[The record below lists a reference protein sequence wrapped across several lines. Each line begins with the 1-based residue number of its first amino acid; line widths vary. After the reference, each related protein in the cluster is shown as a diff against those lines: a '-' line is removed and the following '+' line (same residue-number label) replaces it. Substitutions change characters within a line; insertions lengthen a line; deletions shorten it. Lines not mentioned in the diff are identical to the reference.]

1 MIFPKK
7 EHYSIDEMYKMANE
21 MRVDLIK
28 MLTKAGSGHSAS
40 PLGTMELW
48 TAFYFHILNHRPKEP
63 DWPDR
68 DRFILSCGHYC
79 PARYVVMAHAGCFPH
94 EELWTLRQFG
104 SRLQG
109 HPERSRLPGLE
120 TTSGPLGDGLPQAVG
135 MALAAKMD
143 GKRWW
148 TYCLMGDGEQD
159 TGIIWEAAMFA
170 GKNKLGNLIGIVDRN
185 QIQIDGFTEDI
196 MPLEPLADK
205 YQSFGWNVIDI
216 DGHNIEELMDAVNHA
231 KSVFAKPTVIIAC
244 TTPGKGVEFMEHK
257 YEWHGKPPNP
267 KEALEAIKE
276 IRTLG
281 GRIRS
286 EHE

>member
-1 MIFPKK
+1 MIFPRKK
-7 EHYSIDEMYKMANE
+7 HYTIDELYKMANE
-21 MRVDLIK
+21 MRTDLIK
-28 MLTKAGSGHSAS
+28 MLVKAGSGHSAA

-48 TAFYFHILNHRPKEP
+48 TAFYFRILNHRPKEP
-63 DWPDR
+63 DWPER

-79 PARYVVMAHAGCFPH
+79 PARYVVMAHAGYFPH

-109 HPERSRLPGLE
+109 HPERERLPGLE

-143 GKRWW
+143 GKNWW
-148 TYCLMGDGEQD
+148 TYCLMGDGEQNC
-159 TGIIWEAAMFA
+159 GIIWEAAMFA

-185 QIQIDGFTEDI
+185 QIQIDGFTEDV

-205 YQSFGWNVIDI
+205 YRSFGWNVIDI
-216 DGHNIEELMDAVNHA
+216 DGHNIEELIDAVNHA
-231 KSVFAKPTVIIAC
+231 KAVFSKPTVIIAC
-244 TTPGKGVEFMEHK
+244 TIPGKGVGFMERK
-257 YEWHGKPPNP
+257 FEWHGKPPNP
-267 KEALEAIKE
+267 EEAKKALYD

-281 GRIRS
+281 GKIRNDY
-286 EHE
+286 E

>member
-1 MIFPKK
+1 MQFPKK
-7 EHYSIDEMYKMANE
+7 EHYSIDELYKMANE

-28 MLTKAGSGHSAS
+28 MLVKAGSGHSAA

-63 DWPDR
+63 DWPER

-79 PARYVVMAHAGCFPH
+79 PARYVVMAHSGYFPH

-109 HPERSRLPGLE
+109 HPERGRLPGLE

-143 GKRWW
+143 GKKWW

-185 QIQIDGFTEDI
+185 QIQIDGFTEDV

-205 YQSFGWNVIDI
+205 YRSFGWNVIDI
-216 DGHNIEELMDAVNHA
+216 DGHNIEELIDAVNHA
-231 KSVFAKPTVIIAC
+231 KAVFAKPTVIIAC
-244 TTPGKGVEFMEHK
+244 TIPGKGVESMERK
-257 YEWHGKPPNP
+257 FEWHGKVP
-267 KEALEAIKE
+267 KPEEAAKVLWE

-281 GRIRS
+281 GRIRNDY
-286 EHE
+286 E